1 MSVPRVLSPTRSTD
15 ALSETQAAA
24 DPVAAPNNVV
34 SLRQVSKVYGEQT
47 AVRSV
52 DLDIRKGEFFTIL
65 GPSGSGKTTV
75 LRMIAGL
82 VAPTEGEIIVDGKN
96 VAGVKPYDR
105 DISMVFQSL
114 ALFPHMNVASN
125 IGFPLRMRRTGQREI
140 QRRVSEV
147 LEIVRLPQI
156 EGRLV
161 TELSGGQRQR
171 VALARALVYQPTLL
185 LLDEPLGALDRRLRE
200 EMQLELARLHREI
213 DVTIMNVT
221 HDQRE
226 ALMLSD
232 RMAIMDNG
240 SIQQIGSAEE
250 LYTEPANP
258 FVATFIGDGVL
269 LTGRGQRGRRPVQ
282 AARRRHR
289 RGRGGGPA
297 CREHV
302 AHAPQ
307 RERQAGGRG
316 TRAARLREPLPRGRR
331 GRDLRGRRELL
342 RGSGAGP
349 AGNPQG
355 HGAALGAR
363 PPAGAGRAG
372 LGRLA
377 GGRDP
382 ARLVMSAGG
391 SAVEPPLA
399 SARDGVPFR
408 WRVLDA
414 LVWAFRA
421 IRLHRLGKVAGF
433 VLLLPA
439 LLAVGT
445 LAAAIVY
452 LTWKAFHTFDAFLN
466 VQGELSTENFEDA
479 LNSSFHRNILVR
491 TIVVSTRGHGDRHRR
506 GAAARVHDGP
516 LALPP
521 GSHDPAHG
529 RLRAVPRR

>member
-140 QRRVSEV
+140 RRRVSEV

-240 SIQQIGSAEE
+240 SIQQIGSAEQ

-269 LTGRGQRGRRPVQ
+269 LTGEVSEDAGRYK
-282 AARRRHR
+282 
-289 RGRGGGPA
+289 
-297 CREHV
+297 
-302 AHAPQ
+302 
-307 RERQAGGRG
+307 
-316 TRAARLREPLPRGRR
+316 LRVGDTDVDVGE
-331 GRDLRGRRELL
+331 
-342 RGSGAGP
+342 A
-349 AGNPQG
+349 
-355 HGAALGAR
+355 
-363 PPAGAGRAG
+363 PPAGSTSLMLRSES
-372 LGRLA
+372 
-377 GGRDP
+377 
-382 ARLVMSAGG
+382 V
-391 SAVEPPLA
+391 
-399 SARDGVPFR
+399 
-408 WRVLDA
+408 
-414 LVWAFRA
+414 
-421 IRLHRLGKVAGF
+421 RLGAEEHELRDCENRFRGVVEVAIFEGVGSYCEVRVPDLQATLKV
-433 VLLLPA
+433 
-439 LLAVGT
+439 
-445 LAAAIVY
+445 
-452 LTWKAFHTFDAFLN
+452 
-466 VQGELSTENFEDA
+466 S
-479 LNSSFHRNILVR
+479 
-491 TIVVSTRGHGDRHRR
+491 
-506 GAAARVHDGP
+506 
-516 LALPP
+516 
-521 GSHDPAHG
+521 
-529 RLRAVPRR
+529 VPRSAHAHPLEPGAQVWVGWQAAETPLVSS